1 MASQPFLPARK
12 PHHGAPS
19 YKSPSAAQTN
29 QPLTILP
36 PPLTAALQADLQQ
49 HYLPQQQLQLFR
61 PQLFPSCFAFPSKS
75 NPPETSAT

>member
-12 PHHGAPS
+12 PHHG
-19 YKSPSAAQTN
+19 AAQTN